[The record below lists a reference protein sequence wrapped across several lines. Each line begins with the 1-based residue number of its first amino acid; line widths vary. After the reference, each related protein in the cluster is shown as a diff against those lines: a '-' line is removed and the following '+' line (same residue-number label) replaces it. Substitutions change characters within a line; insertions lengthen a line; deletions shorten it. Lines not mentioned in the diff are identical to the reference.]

1 MSVSIKRNKNNKKGV
16 RWNRILILIVLV
28 TTLSFLS
35 GPSLS
40 FSEIKNEINVTPPL
54 NWEPSP
60 TNNSTTMIWFQ
71 NYTKS
76 IFAITKAPDDLVFPL
91 FIAGPFMTGYLKYK
105 GVLESADRLTFGH
118 SNYGYRY
125 FLNLSSPSK
134 LLDSSSGLI
143 PKNEFLSKI
152 PEGYDVPFKGM
163 LIITQKHKE
172 LYAIIFLNPK
182 EKFDSMLN
190 QIQPT
195 LDSIQLSG

>member
-1 MSVSIKRNKNNKKGV
+1 MSVRIKRNKNNKKGV

-152 PEGYDVPFKGM
+152 PEGYDVPFQGM
-163 LIITQKHKE
+163 LILTQKHKE

>member
-1 MSVSIKRNKNNKKGV
+1 V

-40 FSEIKNEINVTPPL
+40 FSEIKNEITVTSPL

-60 TNNSTTMIWFQ
+60 TNNSTAMIWFQ
-71 NYTKS
+71 NSTKS
-76 IFAITKAPDDLVFPL
+76 IFAIIKAPDDLVFPL

-118 SNYGYRY
+118 SNYGHRY
-125 FLNLSSPSK
+125 FLNLSSPSI

-163 LIITQKHKE
+163 LILTQKHNE